1 MLVQRLL
8 VLPDINEQDSFGVVH
23 WEEIGVAFVSGF
35 TANQG
40 GCPAVLH
47 FLGKFAGVAA
57 RSGIVQIYDD
67 AHNIPSFWFC
77 IYLLLGNGRY
87 RRLRRLVRR
96 FFQR

>member
-57 RSGIVQIYDD
+57 RSGIV
-67 AHNIPSFWFC
+67 
-77 IYLLLGNGRY
+77 
-87 RRLRRLVRR
+87 
-96 FFQR
+96 